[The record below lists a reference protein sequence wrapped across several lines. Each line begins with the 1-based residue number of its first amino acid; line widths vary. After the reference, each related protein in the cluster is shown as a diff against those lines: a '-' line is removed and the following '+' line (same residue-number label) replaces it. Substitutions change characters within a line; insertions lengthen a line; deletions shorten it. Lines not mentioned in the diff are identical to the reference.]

1 MLKVYNSLTNQIEAF
16 KPIKDK
22 TVNMYVCGPTVYD
35 DIHIGNGRPVVFF
48 DVVKRYL
55 SYLDYR
61 VIYASNITDV
71 DDKIIEKAQSLNV
84 SEKAL
89 SEKYAAN
96 FFEIAKKIGGYNFDY
111 TPHATDYIEQMIQFI
126 SKLIADGFAY
136 KTHSGVYFRVDKI
149 KDYGILSNQQVR
161 DLKTGVRIDL
171 ESDKEKA
178 YDFALW
184 KTTTEGIHYDAPW
197 GKGRP
202 GWHTECVVMTTKLF
216 EGELDIHGGG
226 FDLKFPHHENEIA
239 QSVAHNGHHLARYWM
254 HVGRLDLAEEKM
266 SKSLGNDIKLKDLI
280 KTYHPFAYRLM
291 ILAHHYRAPIAF
303 SEDLIVQYQKSYDKI
318 SYTMNKTNFH
328 LKLAGLE
335 GGKVIQ
341 EVMDEFES
349 YMNEDFGTPRVITL
363 IDKLIKDLN
372 RSVDLNTFVSLNTIL
387 DVLGVEPKINEVS
400 DSDIKNYKLWQEAR
414 ANKDYALADTYRET
428 LLEKGF
434 I

>member
-1 MLKVYNSLTNQIEAF
+1 
-16 KPIKDK
+16 
-22 TVNMYVCGPTVYD
+22 
-35 DIHIGNGRPVVFF
+35 
-48 DVVKRYL
+48 
-55 SYLDYR
+55 
-61 VIYASNITDV
+61 
-71 DDKIIEKAQSLNV
+71 
-84 SEKAL
+84 
-89 SEKYAAN
+89 
-96 FFEIAKKIGGYNFDY
+96 
-111 TPHATDYIEQMIQFI
+111 
-126 SKLIADGFAY
+126 
-136 KTHSGVYFRVDKI
+136 
-149 KDYGILSNQQVR
+149 
-161 DLKTGVRIDL
+161 
-171 ESDKEKA
+171 
-178 YDFALW
+178 
-184 KTTTEGIHYDAPW
+184 
-197 GKGRP
+197 
-202 GWHTECVVMTTKLF
+202 MTTKLF

-266 SKSLGNDIKLKDLI
+266 SKSLGNDIKLKELI

-414 ANKDYALADTYRET
+414 ANKDYALADTYREA

>member
-1 MLKVYNSLTNQIEAF
+1 
-16 KPIKDK
+16 
-22 TVNMYVCGPTVYD
+22 
-35 DIHIGNGRPVVFF
+35 
-48 DVVKRYL
+48 
-55 SYLDYR
+55 
-61 VIYASNITDV
+61 
-71 DDKIIEKAQSLNV
+71 
-84 SEKAL
+84 
-89 SEKYAAN
+89 
-96 FFEIAKKIGGYNFDY
+96 
-111 TPHATDYIEQMIQFI
+111 
-126 SKLIADGFAY
+126 
-136 KTHSGVYFRVDKI
+136 
-149 KDYGILSNQQVR
+149 
-161 DLKTGVRIDL
+161 
-171 ESDKEKA
+171 
-178 YDFALW
+178 ALW

-291 ILAHHYRAPIAF
+291 LLAHHYRAPIAF

-341 EVMDEFES
+341 EVMGEFES

-414 ANKDYALADTYRET
+414 ANKDYALADTYREA

>member
-1 MLKVYNSLTNQIEAF
+1 MLKVYNSLTNKIEDF
-16 KPIKDK
+16 KTIKDK

-61 VIYASNITDV
+61 VTYASNITDV
-71 DDKIIEKAQSLNV
+71 DDKIIEKAQSLNI
-84 SEKAL
+84 SEKEL

-96 FFEIAKKIGGYNFDY
+96 FFEIAKKIGGYNFDF
-111 TPHATDYIEQMIQFI
+111 TPHATDYIDQMIQFI
-126 SKLIADGFAY
+126 SKLIEDGFAY
-136 KTHSGVYFRVDKI
+136 KTESGVYFRVDKI
-149 KDYGILSNQQVR
+149 KDYGILSNQQLS
-161 DLKTGVRIDL
+161 DLKSGVRIDL

-184 KTTTEGIHYDAPW
+184 KTTTEGVQYDAPW

-202 GWHTECVVMTTKLF
+202 GWHTECVVMTTELF

-239 QSVAHNGHHLARYWM
+239 QSVAHNDHHLAKYWM

-266 SKSLGNDIKLKDLI
+266 SKSLGNDIKLIDLI
-280 KTYHPFAYRLM
+280 KDYHPFAYRLM

-328 LKLAGLE
+328 LNLAGLK
-335 GGKVIQ
+335 GGQVIDS
-341 EVMDEFES
+341 VMDEFES
-349 YMNEDFGTPRVITL
+349 YMNDDFGTPRVISL
-363 IDKLIKDLN
+363 MDKLVKDLN
-372 RSVDLNTFVSLNTIL
+372 RATDLNTFVSLKTIL
-387 DVLGVEPKINEVS
+387 DVLGVEPKMNAVKDE
-400 DSDIKNYKLWQEAR
+400 DIKNYKLWQEAR
-414 ANKDYALADTYRET
+414 ANKDYALADTYREA